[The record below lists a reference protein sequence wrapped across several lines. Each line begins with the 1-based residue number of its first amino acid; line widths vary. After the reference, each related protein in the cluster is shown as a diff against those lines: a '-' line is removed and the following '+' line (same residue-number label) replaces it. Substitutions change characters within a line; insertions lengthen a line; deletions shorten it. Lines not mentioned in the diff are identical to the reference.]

1 MSNTGDDLCG
11 DHALTRLVVVVPS
24 PPSTT
29 STRTTR
35 PLLDAQ
41 NTLLAFSSIAIA
53 VIASPS
59 PSSRASSL
67 DRLVV
72 AAAPLVVSRLANA
85 HPPSL
90 VAHAYVTNSVTAS
103 DDVRPFT
110 RRFPSRISRPSRASS
125 SSSPSRSSSSSPPP
139 PVPVVPVPNLAT
151 LAPDAI
157 AIGAPL
163 PT

>member
-29 STRTTR
+29 SSRTTR
-35 PLLDAQ
+35 PLLDVQ
-41 NTLLAFSSIAIA
+41 NTLLASSSIAIA

-72 AAAPLVVSRLANA
+72 AAAPRVVSRLANA

-90 VAHAYVTNSVTAS
+90 VAHAYVTNSVTVS
-103 DDVRPFT
+103 DDVRPPFA
-110 RRFPSRISRPSRASS
+110 RLFPSRASPP
-125 SSSPSRSSSSSPPP
+125 PSARASPPP
-139 PVPVVPVPNLAT
+139 PVVVVPCPNLAT